1 MERLRTYGT
10 AGVSVAILALG
21 LGAMYQGRMPGSAE
35 SKSSRT
41 CPHHM
46 QLGPQYQMEIVSM
59 SFTNRLEGPLFR
71 RQIPDAEEQEYRFA
85 LVTLKITKPAGASLS
100 LAAADL
106 TLHYYHGD
114 ETEVAPCEGLSWFKS
129 NADSDASILMSLIPG
144 PGFIKQTTDP
154 AGTSGTVVYI
164 DAVFSYMEPDTR
176 ECWIC
181 IGHPTT
187 AEPFVCPAPAWK
199 SDDGIQETVLEPP
212 IRLPDAKC

>member
-1 MERLRTYGT
+1 MERKLTYWA
-10 AGVSVAILALG
+10 AGVSVAILVLA
-21 LGAMYQGRMPGSAE
+21 LGAMYQGPMMGNAE
-35 SKSSRT
+35 SKPSRT

-46 QLGPQYQMEIVSM
+46 QLGPQCQMEIASM
-59 SFTNRLEGPLFR
+59 SFTNRIESPLFL
-71 RQIPDAEEQEYRFA
+71 RQIPDSERQEYRFA
-85 LVTLKITKPAGASLS
+85 VVTLKITKPAGESLS

-129 NADSDASILMSLIPG
+129 DPGSDVPILMSLIPG

-154 AGTSGTVVYI
+154 AGTSGTIVYI
-164 DAVFSYMEPDTR
+164 DAVFGYMEPDTR

-181 IGHPTT
+181 LGHPATT
-187 AEPFVCPAPAWK
+187 EPFVCPAPAWK

-212 IRLPDAKC
+212 LRLPDAKC